1 MAITVTVARHAER
14 RAATQHVGC
23 DSGDVAMAFT
33 EATIDDLLRVVYEAI
48 RDGGQPVLSNRPPS
62 HELIGVSLELTAPR
76 CRLSRTETRRRSL
89 AGIAELG
96 WYLSGTTD
104 SSMIVHWVSRY
115 GDEVEED
122 GTIRGAYGPRMFG
135 TGKNAQFETVLR
147 LLTDSS
153 SSRRAV
159 IQLFDA
165 SDLAGPVRYKD
176 VPCTSTLQ
184 FFLRDSRLHLIVT
197 MRSNDAY
204 VGLPLDVFAFT
215 MLQELMAGELGVEMG
230 RYIHNVGS
238 LHIYD
243 SNTNE
248 IDDFLDEGWQS
259 TDTPMPAMPAR
270 SLTSHVPEFLA
281 TEQQIREGVPF
292 ADVSLPADQYWA
304 DLARMLALTAA
315 RRRDEV
321 DDDEVAAIKSSIAS
335 PFFSEFL
342 RRD

>member
-1 MAITVTVARHAER
+1 MAITVTVVRHAER
-14 RAATQHVGC
+14 RAATQPAGC
-23 DSGDVAMAFT
+23 DSDDVAMAFT
-33 EATIDDLLRVVYEAI
+33 EATIDDLLREVYVAI
-48 RDGGQPVLSNRPPS
+48 RKGGQPVSSTREPS

-76 CRLSRTETRRRSL
+76 CRLSRTETRRSSR

-104 SSMIVHWVSRY
+104 PAMIVHWVERY
-115 GDEVEED
+115 QREVEED
-122 GTIRGAYGPRMFG
+122 GTIHGAYGPRMFG
-135 TGKNAQFETVLR
+135 TGDNAQFDTVLR
-147 LLTDSS
+147 LLANSS

-165 SDLAGPVRYKD
+165 SDLTGPVRYQD

-184 FFLRDSRLHLIVT
+184 FFVRDSRLHLIVT
-197 MRSNDAY
+197 MRSNDAF
-204 VGLPLDVFAFT
+204 VGLPLDVFVFT
-215 MLQELMAGELGVEMG
+215 MLQELMAGELGVDIG

-243 SNTNE
+243 SVANKIE
-248 IDDFLDEGWQS
+248 EFLDEGWQS
-259 TDTPMPAMPAR
+259 TDTPMPAMPPR
-270 SLTSHVPEFLA
+270 SLTRHVPKFLA
-281 TEQQIREGVPF
+281 AEQQIRDGVLF
-292 ADVSLPADQYWA
+292 AGVSLPSDPYWA
-304 DLARMLALTAA
+304 DLARMLALTEA

-321 DDDEVAAIKSSIAS
+321 DADEVAAIKSSIAA